1 MSQDHNYNV
10 LLVDDDQ
17 SLITVLQDFLISQG
31 FKVDAHASAESA
43 RKSLYSRHFD
53 LLIIDWDLP
62 GGASGID
69 LCREYREQG
78 GLAPIILVTGHTD
91 LDDQEYGLDC
101 GADDYITKPFQLRDL
116 HARMRTCLRR
126 SNNYTA
132 KAIEKAFNENSI
144 TSGLLINDRYRLEER
159 IGAGG
164 MALVWRAFDVT
175 MERTVVVKIMHDALK
190 TDQEHIKRFDQECRL
205 MARIRHPNVV
215 TIFDSGTLDGV
226 IPYMVMEFVKGE
238 SLRHL
243 IDERGAAPVK
253 TAAAIMTQVCAGLQD
268 AHDVGVVHR
277 DLKPDNI
284 VIQDRTHKIDTVKLV
299 DFGIARLI
307 DSKERMTKTGTVIGT
322 MEYISPEQL
331 RDEAIDGRADIYA
344 LGIVLFEILTA
355 DLPLKARTVEGL
367 VAQHLIGVPKAPSEK
382 RNDIEKDSLIDRIV
396 LKCLQKQP
404 EHRYQNT
411 KELSS
416 ELEKLL

>member
-1 MSQDHNYNV
+1 MNQDNTYAV

-17 SLITVLQDFLISQG
+17 SLITVLQDFLISKG
-31 FKVDAHASAESA
+31 FKVSSHNSAESA
-43 RKSLYSRHFD
+43 RKVLYTRHFD

-62 GGASGID
+62 GGASGIE

-78 GLAPIILVTGHTD
+78 GLAPIIMVTGHTD
-91 LDDQEYGLDC
+91 LDDQEIGFDC
-101 GADDYITKPFQLRDL
+101 GADDYITKPFQVRDL
-116 HARMRTCLRR
+116 HARMKTCLRR
-126 SNNYTA
+126 ANNYTA
-132 KAIEKAFNENSI
+132 KAIEKAFHEGSLS
-144 TSGLLINDRYRLEER
+144 TGLLINDRYRLEEQ

-164 MALVWRAFDVT
+164 MALVWRAFDIT
-175 MERTVVVKIMHDALK
+175 MERTVVVKIMHDSLK
-190 TDQEHIKRFDQECRL
+190 TDKEHLKRFDQECRL
-205 MARIRHPNVV
+205 MARVRHPNVV

-226 IPYMVMEFVKGE
+226 IPYMVMEHVKGE
-238 SLRHL
+238 SLRNL
-243 IDERGAAPVK
+243 IDERGPAPVK
-253 TAAAIMTQVCAGLQD
+253 AAAAIMTQICSGLLE
-268 AHDVGVVHR
+268 AHEAGVVHR

-284 VIQDRTHKIDTVKLV
+284 VVQDRSHKIDTVKIV

-307 DSKERMTKTGTVIGT
+307 SAKERMTKTGTVIGT

-331 RDEAIDGRADIYA
+331 KDEPIDGRADIYA

-382 RNDIEKDSLIDRIV
+382 RADIAKDSLIDQIV

-404 EHRYQNT
+404 AQRYQNT
-411 KELSS
+411 REMSRA
-416 ELEKLL
+416 LEKLL